1 MIFLAT
7 RNWRNWN
14 LALNKRW
21 LPLNARRGRGW
32 FFQVSSFAANCAV
45 IKVKSLRLKNLK
57 TFWDLFWHIHLRP
70 KKRNGWVLGNPE
82 IDSLRIAAKRLNP
95 TKEMTFCQRS
105 RRWKVSYAK
114 WARWD
119 GGIGSPPRLKIVE
132 LWYQSKD
139 ACPSRFLWHGQRRIY
154 PTWISKCVFMMA
166 WHFSTNL
173 SWPDY
178 DFSWNP
184 SWTMKKLVLF
194 IWISSES
201 TPKLWSG
208 KPLCWRFVDDH
219 RWSMGTRLMLYWWWD
234 PAANF

>member
-1 MIFLAT
+1 MKI
-7 RNWRNWN
+7 
-14 LALNKRW
+14 
-21 LPLNARRGRGW
+21 
-32 FFQVSSFAANCAV
+32 S
-45 IKVKSLRLKNLK
+45 K
-57 TFWDLFWHIHLRP
+57 TFWDLFWHIHLSP
-70 KKRNGWVLGNPE
+70 KKRNGWVLRNPE
-82 IDSLRIAAKRLNP
+82 IDSLRIAAERLNP

-114 WARWD
+114 WARRD
-119 GGIGSPPRLKIVE
+119 GGIGSPPRLRIVE
-132 LWYQSKD
+132 LWYQSKN

-178 DFSWNP
+178 DFSWDL

-201 TPKLWSG
+201 TPKLWSAIAM
-208 KPLCWRFVDDH
+208 LTIRWRSQVVNGHKADAVLVVGPSRAFLRKINEH
-219 RWSMGTRLMLYWWWD
+219 SGL
-234 PAANF
+234 P